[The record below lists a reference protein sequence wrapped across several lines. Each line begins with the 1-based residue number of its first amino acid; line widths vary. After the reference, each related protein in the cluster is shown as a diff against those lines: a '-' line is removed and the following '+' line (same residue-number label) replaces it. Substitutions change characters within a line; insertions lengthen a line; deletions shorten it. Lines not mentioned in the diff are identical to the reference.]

1 MLLTMQVP
9 VLTLAVAFILT
20 APLRADTTYTYTG
33 NDFTTITGAGL
44 TTSDSVTGSF
54 TLASAL
60 GDNLNGN
67 NIAAST
73 LSFSFTD
80 GPDTITNST
89 PGVDTCNCSPV
100 IDIWTDGSG
109 NIVNWDVAVTVGE
122 LGSETILT
130 QDYFAG
136 IFTGTLIR
144 DLGNLDNTGD
154 NTAENL
160 GDAGTWTTGSTSAT
174 PEPGSLWL
182 LGAGLAAL
190 TGAIRR
196 KSSARAVSQEITGPP
211 ASWVHAASAAFILPH
226 VPSEP

>member
-1 MLLTMQVP
+1 MKRNIFGSVLVVP
-9 VLTLAVAFILT
+9 AAFILT
-20 APLRADTTYTYTG
+20 MPLMAETIYTYTG
-33 NDFTTITGAGL
+33 NDFTTVTGTGL

-54 TLASAL
+54 ALASPL
-60 GDNLNGN
+60 GINLNGGN
-67 NIAAST
+67 LAASA

-89 PGVDTCNCSPV
+89 PGVNACNCSPT

-109 NIVNWDVAVTVGE
+109 NIINWDVGLTVGN

-136 IFTGTLIR
+136 IFTGTVIR
-144 DLGNLDNTGD
+144 DSGNLDSSGD

-160 GDAGTWTTGSTSAT
+160 NDAGTWTTSNASAV

-190 TGAIRR
+190 TGAIRL
-196 KSSARAVSQEITGPP
+196 KSRRA
-211 ASWVHAASAAFILPH
+211 
-226 VPSEP
+226 